1 MIIIMFSISKVSQEL
16 SETYHNIVGDVLL
29 SAGVVAYL
37 GAFTMEFR
45 QVCARLTNC
54 PKPQKIAGSN
64 KNGKLAALFMLSDA
78 TVRKVR
84 TCFGKSWI
92 LLMSYS
98 RTCKVLEKRRF
109 SKWLRKTFGFWF
121 GKDLKYP
128 RMDIT
133 VLLNTIYVM
142 FVDFMFFMLIYY
154 L

>member
-45 QVCARLTNC
+45 QVCARLKNY
-54 PKPQKIAGSN
+54 PRHQKIAGSN
-64 KNGKLAALFMLSDA
+64 KNGKLASLFMLSDA

-84 TCFGKSWI
+84 TGFGKSWI

-98 RTCKVLEKRRF
+98 RTCKVLEKRSF

-121 GKDLKYP
+121 GKALKYP

-133 VLLNTIYVM
+133 QCLTKYHICSVC
-142 FVDFMFFMLIYY
+142 
-154 L
+154 